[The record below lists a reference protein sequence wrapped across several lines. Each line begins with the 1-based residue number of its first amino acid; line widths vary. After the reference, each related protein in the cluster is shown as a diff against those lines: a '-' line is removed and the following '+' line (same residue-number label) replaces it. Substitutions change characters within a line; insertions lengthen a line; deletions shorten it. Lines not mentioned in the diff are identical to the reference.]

1 MSSITYKAMAHKY
14 EVISLK
20 LNIVKICT
28 NRRYAQKWITKQC
41 NY

>member
-1 MSSITYKAMAHKY
+1 MSSITNKAMAHKY
-14 EVISLK
+14 EVIPLK

-28 NRRYAQKWITKQC
+28 NRKYAQKLTTKQC